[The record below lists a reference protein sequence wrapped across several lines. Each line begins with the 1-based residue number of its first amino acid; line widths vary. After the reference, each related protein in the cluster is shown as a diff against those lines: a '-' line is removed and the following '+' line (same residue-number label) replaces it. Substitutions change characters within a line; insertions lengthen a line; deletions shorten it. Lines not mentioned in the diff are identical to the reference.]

1 MCLFSDEVRCWA
13 EKLSTYIKLPLL
25 MPDEDN
31 NFGGFL
37 DLDCRKWWRHVQP
50 KNPMALPQN
59 FRNWKLAP
67 IKNLKDTFWA
77 NEENG
82 IFFLIWKQLK
92 IFMSYRFFKIS
103 APNTVHPHKL
113 TVPKKLII
121 GANLYG
127 CCFYGCRDCKGLG
140 RVRLACLPS

>member
-1 MCLFSDEVRCWA
+1 
-13 EKLSTYIKLPLL
+13 

-82 IFFLIWKQLK
+82 IFFSYLK
-92 IFMSYRFFKIS
+92 TAQNLHVLQIFQNFGSQHRSPPQI
-103 APNTVHPHKL
+103 NCT
-113 TVPKKLII
+113 
-121 GANLYG
+121 
-127 CCFYGCRDCKGLG
+127 
-140 RVRLACLPS
+140 